1 MKRVLSAAVL
11 VAALPLAADPEVTA
25 HPPARSCASVRVVQQ
40 RVQQVQQVRQV
51 VQQQVVR
58 QQVIQQVDVVPAVRL
73 LVDVPSYSFQFA
85 AEDRAQELRT
95 IQEEVRRLRVEIEE
109 RSRREVPPPPPPRE
123 APPYVPPPPREA
135 PPPPHYPPPESRET
149 ERRRLEAE
157 LQRLLQRADEI
168 ERALKGAPCPDCPPE
183 RRPPRRSAP
192 PAPPPPMPKA
202 AYRCTSC
209 HDEGVSARR
218 GGGLTLFAGGN
229 PVDLAERTRQ
239 RMAAE
244 VRAGTMPPTGTRLS
258 MAERNELL
266 AWLGR

>member
-1 MKRVLSAAVL
+1 MRRVLIG
-11 VAALPLAADPEVTA
+11 AALLAPLALVVEPDAEA
-25 HPPARSCASVRVVQQ
+25 HPPARSCAPVRVVQ

-123 APPYVPPPPREA
+123 APPPYVPPPPREA

-157 LQRLLQRADEI
+157 LERLLRRADDI
-168 ERALKGAPCPDCPPE
+168 ERQLKAAPCPDCPPE
-183 RRPPRRSAP
+183 RRPPRRAAP
-192 PAPPPPMPKA
+192 PAYPPPMPRA

-218 GGGLTLFAGGN
+218 GGGLTLFAGGS

-258 MAERNELL
+258 TAERNELL